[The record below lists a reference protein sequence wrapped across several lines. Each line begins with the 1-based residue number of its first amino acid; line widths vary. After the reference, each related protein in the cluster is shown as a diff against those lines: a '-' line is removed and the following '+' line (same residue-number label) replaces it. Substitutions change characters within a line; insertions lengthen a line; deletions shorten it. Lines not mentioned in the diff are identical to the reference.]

1 MKGTQR
7 GRDRTKAQKEGGERR
22 EIPLSF
28 WEVLPSFNPED
39 GAAFSFL
46 AFGWDCCHFLPLR
59 VLLFSSSPPFG
70 WCGVPLSLV
79 LLVERLFF
87 FFE

>member
-7 GRDRTKAQKEGGERR
+7 RRDRTKAQKEGGERR
-22 EIPLSF
+22 KIPLSF

-46 AFGWDCCHFLPLR
+46 ALGGIAVLFSPCGCCCFLPL
-59 VLLFSSSPPFG
+59 LLS
-70 WCGVPLSLV
+70 VVRRSLV
-79 LLVERLFF
+79 SCALGGAAVLFF
-87 FFE
+87 